1 MSSKISRRHTRGQKK
16 MRGSGWFFSD
26 PPPRVVNYETGAF
39 QFYDPMTRSSKVY
52 DPTLCG
58 VRNFNPMT
66 DNLNLPVNP
75 QIPAPRL
82 LNNTTGVI
90 EFVDPMTRN
99 TRRFDPKNGITMELG
114 SNSFG
119 NKFGYQ
125 PICGPRMQG
134 GKLTKHIMKRS
145 KTRKTHRNKKINNFQ
160 MK

>member
-1 MSSKISRRHTRGQKK
+1 

-82 LNNTTGVI
+82 LNNETGDI
-90 EFVDPMTRN
+90 EFFHPMTLS
-99 TRRFDPKNGITMELG
+99 TRYFETMTGITKVDDREITYIG
-114 SNSFG
+114 HTASS
-119 NKFGYQ
+119 KWIKR
-125 PICGPRMQG
+125 PICGAKMQG

>member
-1 MSSKISRRHTRGQKK
+1 MSSKIYRRHTRKQKK

-82 LNNTTGVI
+82 LNNETGDI
-90 EFVDPMTRN
+90 EFVDPMTRGKRYFE
-99 TRRFDPKNGITMELG
+99 TMTGITKVDDMETTYIGHTASGKLI
-114 SNSFG
+114 
-119 NKFGYQ
+119 KK

-134 GKLTKHIMKRS
+134 GKLTKRGNKGS
-145 KTRKTHRNKKINNFQ
+145 KKRKTCRNKK
-160 MK
+160 